1 MNAKPHPSSKPPG
14 RAGHPPIKPRKM
26 RFAFEEIAK
35 ADFYDDNPIITALLA
50 ALSAVFPPGEQEFV
64 ASVRN
69 YLDQIDDPEL
79 VAEVR
84 AFVAQESHHGLQH
97 RRFNEA
103 FDALGFD
110 ATRIEAITKRR
121 IAKEIAVLPPHVR
134 LAATAS
140 LEHITAVLAHYILTH
155 PELHEPAPP
164 AVAELLKWH
173 AVEEIEHKAV
183 AFDVYDRCI
192 GDRANLR
199 KVYRYITLLFFFET
213 AVHTAMLLYWA
224 RKVPSLK
231 DVGKT
236 AKFLFGRRGMVTS
249 TAKHYFAFLRKD
261 FHPWDLDDRALIAQ
275 WQADHPEPEVLREA
289 S

>member
-1 MNAKPHPSSKPPG
+1 
-14 RAGHPPIKPRKM
+14 M
-26 RFAFEEIAK
+26 RFAFGEIAK
-35 ADFYDDNPIITALLA
+35 PDFYDDNPIMTALLA
-50 ALSAVFPPGEQEFV
+50 ALSAVFPPGEEEFV

-79 VAEVR
+79 LAEVR

-110 ATRIEAITKRR
+110 ATRIQNLTKRR
-121 IAKEIAVLPPHVR
+121 IEKEMEVLAPSIR

-140 LEHITAVLAHYILTH
+140 LEHITAILAHYLLTH
-155 PELHEPAPP
+155 PELHDPAPP
-164 AVAELLKWH
+164 AVAELLQWH

-183 AFDVYDRCI
+183 AFDVYDRCV
-192 GDRANLR
+192 GDRDELR
-199 KVYRYITLLFFFET
+199 RVYRYVTVLFFIET
-213 AVHTAMLLYWA
+213 AVHTALLLYWA
-224 RKVPSLK
+224 RKVPSLR

-236 AKFLFGRRGMVTS
+236 AKFLFGRRGLVPN

-261 FHPWDLDDRALIAQ
+261 FHPWDLDDRGLIEQ
-275 WQADHPEPEVLREA
+275 WQADHAEPEVLQEA